1 MKNTVYKS
9 VYSLNHYGK
18 NYASNALVHVGAG
31 LDSKSSRQIIN
42 QCYDI
47 TQTLLPPPCRRPST
61 HRPSLYFASVRWFR
75 DARIYCIPVRTI
87 PSRPR
92 DVPQPHANSK
102 DLRCWK
108 LQFKEQEE
116 RARLLSIQTKRE
128 QWKAASARYYEKHPE
143 VKERKRVI
151 MAEKRAA
158 KKLARRRVTLQSNQS
173 QRQRRAEHSF
183 SGSLGIGAIF
193 REVPSAVQFI
203 HNNLT
208 LTVISGSL
216 GKTLGVFSGKEGN
229 SDGQR

>member
-9 VYSLNHYGK
+9 GK
-18 NYASNALVHVGAG
+18 ITRLTRWYTSAR
-31 LDSKSSRQIIN
+31 RQDH
-42 QCYDI
+42 QSMLRHHTKLFFHRHAVD
-47 TQTLLPPPCRRPST
+47 LPLTARAFTSP
-61 HRPSLYFASVRWFR
+61 SVRWFR

-102 DLRCWK
+102 DLRRWK

-158 KKLARRRVTLQSNQS
+158 KKLARRRCDPPKQPKPTPNVGLNTASAAALASAPSSENEIMLAHEEASAAESLLFLQQS
-173 QRQRRAEHSF
+173 TKWNPFPPDLPDSDDPGT
-183 SGSLGIGAIF
+183 S
-193 REVPSAVQFI
+193 
-203 HNNLT
+203 T
-208 LTVISGSL
+208 
-216 GKTLGVFSGKEGN
+216 N
-229 SDGQR
+229 SEASSPGR